1 MICFFFIQ
9 ISKQICFF
17 YRYQNSS
24 LLYEDHERC
33 LQQNRNH
40 GVPKAPETVD
50 EIREAISRSEIYDLY
65 CKTDHQDGREI
76 FLDHLYEGKDF
87 SYCIFSSK
95 KIIQHI
101 EATTQPNERRYLI
114 DGTFKVVPFGSF
126 KQLLIIHFARF
137 GTVYPFIYVL
147 MSNRTQIAYS
157 HVLKHIDKHIFSLQC
172 ASFHSD
178 YETAMKNA
186 LRACFPQS
194 QLLSCWFHF
203 VQAIRKNVSKM
214 GLLFHLIRTNSDAAK
229 LYYKFQALALLRADL
244 IPNAF
249 NDLKRIGLTMNK
261 AAFQPFV
268 SYFEKQW
275 IKKVCI
281 FT

>member
-1 MICFFFIQ
+1 MQ
-9 ISKQICFF
+9 K
-17 YRYQNSS
+17 
-24 LLYEDHERC
+24 
-33 LQQNRNH
+33 NRNH
-40 GVPKAPETVD
+40 GVPKAPETVA
-50 EIREAISRSEIYDLY
+50 EIRESISRAEIYDFY

-76 FLDHLYEGKDF
+76 FLDHLYDGKDF

-95 KIIQHI
+95 KIMQHI
-101 EATTQPNERRYLI
+101 EQSTKPNERRYLI

-137 GTVYPFIYVL
+137 GTVYPFIFVL

-157 HVLKHIDKHIFSLQC
+157 HVFKYIDKYIFPLQC

-186 LRACFPQS
+186 LRSCFPQA

-203 VQAIRKNVSKM
+203 VQAIRKNVSQM
-214 GLLFHLIRTNSDAAK
+214 ALLFHLIRTNTDAAK

-244 IPNAF
+244 ITDAF
-249 NDLKRIGLTMNK
+249 NDLKNEGLRMNT
-261 AAFQPFV
+261 AAFQPFLK
-268 SYFEKQW
+268 YFEKQW
-275 IKKVCI
+275 IKKVG
-281 FT
+281 T